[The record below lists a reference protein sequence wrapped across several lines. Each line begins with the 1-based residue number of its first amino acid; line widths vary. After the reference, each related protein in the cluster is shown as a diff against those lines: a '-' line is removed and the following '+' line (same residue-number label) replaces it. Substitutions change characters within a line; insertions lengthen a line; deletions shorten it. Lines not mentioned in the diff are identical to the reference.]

1 MHVKKIKNIESEVL
15 ETGKGVSR
23 QMLVGP
29 DEGPN
34 FSMRKLVIESGG
46 GIPSHTSAAEHEQYV
61 LGGRARVGIGDQV
74 YEVEKDDV
82 VFIPAGEPHWY
93 EAHGE
98 RPFEL
103 LSIIP
108 NGDNGMVSSK

>member
-1 MHVKKIKNIESEVL
+1 MHVKKIRNIESEVL

-23 QMLVGP
+23 QMLIGP

-34 FSMRKLVIESGG
+34 FAMRKLVIEPGG
-46 GIPSHTSAAEHEQYV
+46 SVPSHTSTAEHEQYV
-61 LGGRARVGIGDQV
+61 LGGRAKVGIGDHV

-98 RPFEL
+98 EPFEL
-103 LSIIP
+103 LSVVP
-108 NGDNGMVSSK
+108 NGDSKMVFTK